1 MAQKKQDYHT
11 TRENNQK
18 EKNTLHSYSTLALP
32 FPISHSLG
40 RVAPP
45 PPYRPPPLSLLLASR
60 VVGPVVEQGVH
71 GVFLFFSIL
80 KGGKQWCSWQVSA
93 AGAYVARHC
102 MRGIR
107 DGRTDWA
114 KMKMRERETGGACIH
129 TDKGVFN
136 NASTWLSSFFF
147 AHRLFPAGCVAYIKR
162 GWRLFEVLRP
172 QARPSP
178 FSPTPGTSSTG

>member
-114 KMKMRERETGGACIH
+114 KMKMRERERGG
-129 TDKGVFN
+129 GV
-136 NASTWLSSFFF
+136 STRTRVYLTMQ
-147 AHRLFPAGCVAYIKR
+147 AHGYRLFF
-162 GWRLFEVLRP
+162 L
-172 QARPSP
+172 
-178 FSPTPGTSSTG
+178 PTISSLLAAWLDLN

>member
-1 MAQKKQDYHT
+1 MIFFGTEEARLPYHEGEQPERKK
-11 TRENNQK
+11 
-18 EKNTLHSYSTLALP
+18 HSPLVLNSCAP
-32 FPISHSLG
+32 FSHLSLSRPG
-40 RVAPP
+40 RPPP

-114 KMKMRERETGGACIH
+114 KMKMRERERERGG
-129 TDKGVFN
+129 GV
-136 NASTWLSSFFF
+136 STRTRVYLTMQ
-147 AHRLFPAGCVAYIKR
+147 AHGYRLFFCPPSLPCWLR
-162 GWRLFEVLRP
+162 GL
-172 QARPSP
+172 
-178 FSPTPGTSSTG
+178 T

>member
-1 MAQKKQDYHT
+1 MIFFGTEEARLPYHEGEQPERKK
-11 TRENNQK
+11 
-18 EKNTLHSYSTLALP
+18 HSPLVLNSCAP
-32 FPISHSLG
+32 FSHLSLSRPG
-40 RVAPP
+40 RPPP

-114 KMKMRERETGGACIH
+114 KMKMRERERGG
-129 TDKGVFN
+129 GV
-136 NASTWLSSFFF
+136 STRTRVYLTMQ
-147 AHRLFPAGCVAYIKR
+147 AHGYRLFF
-162 GWRLFEVLRP
+162 L
-172 QARPSP
+172 
-178 FSPTPGTSSTG
+178 PTVSSLLAAWLDLN